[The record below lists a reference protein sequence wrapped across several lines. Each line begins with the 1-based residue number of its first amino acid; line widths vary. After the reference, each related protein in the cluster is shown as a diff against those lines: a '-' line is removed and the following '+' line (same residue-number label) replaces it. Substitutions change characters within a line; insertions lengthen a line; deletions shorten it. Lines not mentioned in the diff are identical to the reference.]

1 MLGFQPIASAPIAA
15 LSDELTTV
23 LSASFTG
30 TVTFS
35 ALPFSPYQALL
46 TSGNL
51 TVVTVE
57 INLRAVR

>member
-1 MLGFQPIASAPIAA
+1 MLGFSPIASAPIAA
-15 LSDELTTV
+15 LPDELTTV

-30 TVTFS
+30 TVTFT
-35 ALPFSPYQALL
+35 ALPFDPYRALL